1 MKKTIIIIPLLTLG
15 LLVTSACTRDEAADS
30 SNLFGPSTFHY
41 IVEGAANPS
50 ILWVNGTTRHST
62 IITAKVTDSDRNPL
76 VGKRIYFQQMGSSN
90 GAYLLAEY
98 GYFENNGRAMYKNTD
113 ANGVA
118 RVTFYGPL
126 DIGSQLEFFIK
137 ATVQDIDQTYSDG
150 PYDYI
155 RLQLI
160 PNYE

>member
-1 MKKTIIIIPLLTLG
+1 MKKTIFIIPLLVLG
-15 LLVTSACTRDEAADS
+15 LLVGWGCTRDEAEDS
-30 SNLFGPSTFHY
+30 SGLFGPSTFHY

-50 ILWVNGTTRHST
+50 ILWVNGMTRHST
-62 IITAKVTDSDRNPL
+62 VITAKVTDSDNKPL
-76 VGKRIYFQQMGSSN
+76 VGQRVYFQQMGSSN

-98 GYFENNGRAMYKNTD
+98 GYFENSGRTMYKNTD

-126 DIGSQLEFFIK
+126 ELGSQLEFFIK

-155 RLQLI
+155 RIQLI
-160 PNYE
+160 RDYD